1 MDRKRLSRIL
11 MEKCGIFYKKELLS
25 DDEILSRYIKF
36 LIDEFFTEKRR
47 ISFSLHTGS
56 KCFDV
61 LSIVIAALRCIM
73 LEAELNKSSIPKF
86 MEGDIVVYDNERFK
100 WRGLETDPF
109 QNNENKSYYVLQ
121 QDAKGKNG
129 ILIRYV
135 PVEKGNF
142 IIEASLFK
150 SLVLNYNG
158 QVPNDFNELVKLPGV
173 GRKTANVVLAVG
185 FKIPSIPVDTHVYRT
200 SYRLGFRKSKDDLI
214 TCEEKLKRYLPQSK
228 WIDAHHQLILF
239 GREYCKSQNPQCEN
253 CPLKNYCVVNKN
265 DRRKISRIIEK

>member
-73 LEAELNKSSIPKF
+73 LEAESNKSSIPKF

-109 QNNENKSYYVLQ
+109 HQ
-121 QDAKGKNG
+121 
-129 ILIRYV
+129 
-135 PVEKGNF
+135 PV
-142 IIEASLFK
+142 
-150 SLVLNYNG
+150 
-158 QVPNDFNELVKLPGV
+158 
-173 GRKTANVVLAVG
+173 
-185 FKIPSIPVDTHVYRT
+185 
-200 SYRLGFRKSKDDLI
+200 
-214 TCEEKLKRYLPQSK
+214 
-228 WIDAHHQLILF
+228 
-239 GREYCKSQNPQCEN
+239 
-253 CPLKNYCVVNKN
+253 
-265 DRRKISRIIEK
+265 KISVSGMKSRVDFFFPP